1 MYKFKQLIVLLAA
14 VFILGA
20 CSANSKSASTT
31 SAAAKKEGT
40 DAPTFELVDV
50 KGDTYNLADYK
61 GKKVYVKFWASW
73 CSICLAGLEELNT
86 LAGEEQDFVVLSIV
100 SPDFNNEKNSDA
112 FIKWFNGVENT
123 SNIKVL
129 LDEGGTIAKQYN
141 VRGYPT
147 PSYISSDGQLIHT
160 LPGHVSNPEII
171 EKFKS
176 IQ

>member
-1 MYKFKQLIVLLAA
+1 MYNFKLFVIMLAA
-14 VFILGA
+14 VFLLGA
-20 CSANSKSASTT
+20 CAGDSTSST
-31 SAAAKKEGT
+31 KAAAKNEGT
-40 DAPTFELVDV
+40 IAPSFELVDT

-100 SPDFNNEKNSDA
+100 SPNFNNEKKRDA
-112 FIKWFNGVENT
+112 FIKWFNGVEGT

-129 LDEGGTIAKQYN
+129 LDEDGAIAKKYN
-141 VRGYPT
+141 IRAYPT
-147 PSYISSDGQLIHT
+147 SSYIGSDGKLIQT
-160 LPGHVSNPEII
+160 LPGHVSNPQII